1 MLQTPLFGAYNRLL
15 KLDSWSRQTNHQLI
29 VSYCGQ
35 SQFTCGEGSLARAR
49 NSSAGPEGRELMDF
63 LTALFF
69 TPLFDLAAN
78 SVGSIYTPVFL
89 PEEFHR
95 QGLQRV
101 GHMTEPLTLS
111 LSTYRFNLHNHQL
124 DILL

>member
-1 MLQTPLFGAYNRLL
+1 MVSSQSLSYISPKQVLT
-15 KLDSWSRQTNHQLI
+15 QL
-29 VSYCGQ
+29 
-35 SQFTCGEGSLARAR
+35 SQNTLYY
-49 NSSAGPEGRELMDF
+49 F

-124 DILL
+124 DIML